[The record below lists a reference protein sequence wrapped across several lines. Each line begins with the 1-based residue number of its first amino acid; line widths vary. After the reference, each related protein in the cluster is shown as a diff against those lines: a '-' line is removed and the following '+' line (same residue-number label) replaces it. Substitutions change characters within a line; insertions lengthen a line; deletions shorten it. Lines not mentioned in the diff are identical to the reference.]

1 MSISVHNPGRRIS
14 ESIWNVNTINLGE
27 CEKIVIYISP
37 IFTIWPTQYWQKVI
51 IWAPVRIVVSY
62 SNAPLQTAHCSFCLS
77 NFIIG
82 PSRTTAR
89 LSQKAS
95 AYINNTNSVHTDPR
109 FPSLLPTFLI
119 RSCLN
124 DGPLSHHLPDLAV
137 LQCVC
142 VHKVTN
148 SKHCSQTQILASLHF
163 YYLYSQVLSCLILMM
178 FRTFCNWTSDWH
190 QFLCNHYR
198 RECIFH
204 QAQHFHPVI
213 I

>member
-142 VHKVTN
+142 TQSNKLETLLADTN
-148 SKHCSQTQILASLHF
+148 TGLITFLLFVQPGSLLLNFNDVSH
-163 YYLYSQVLSCLILMM
+163 LL
-178 FRTFCNWTSDWH
+178 
-190 QFLCNHYR
+190 
-198 RECIFH
+198 
-204 QAQHFHPVI
+204 
-213 I
+213 

>member
-1 MSISVHNPGRRIS
+1 MR
-14 ESIWNVNTINLGE
+14 
-27 CEKIVIYISP
+27 KKVIYISP

-119 RSCLN
+119 RNCLN

-137 LQCVC
+137 LQSAVC
-142 VHKVTN
+142 N
-148 SKHCSQTQILASLHF
+148 FQF
-163 YYLYSQVLSCLILMM
+163 LSCFLLMM
-178 FRTFCNWTSDWH
+178 FRTFFNWTDK
-190 QFLCNHYR
+190 FLCNHYR
-198 RECIFH
+198 RKYIFH
-204 QAQHFHPVI
+204 QAQHFYPVI